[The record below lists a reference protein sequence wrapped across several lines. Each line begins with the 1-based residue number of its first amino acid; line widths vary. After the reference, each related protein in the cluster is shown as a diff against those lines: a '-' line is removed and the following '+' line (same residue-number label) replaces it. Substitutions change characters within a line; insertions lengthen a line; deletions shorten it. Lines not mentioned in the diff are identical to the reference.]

1 MASKSTTPNDGKK
14 KSFNFKVVLLGD
26 TAVGKSSTVIR
37 FCKDAYSDYQQP
49 TIGANFLS
57 QAIHLDKD
65 TTVLFDIWDTAGQER
80 YRSLAPMYYRGAAA
94 ALVLYD
100 ITSQDTYQGAKSWIK
115 ELQSQASK
123 NIYILLAGNKL
134 DMESKREVPK
144 EEAQAYASD
153 NNCLYFEISAKSG
166 ENIRLMFNT
175 LADKLPKAPTKD
187 PAILVEPPKIQTE
200 KQGCCK

>member
-1 MASKSTTPNDGKK
+1 MAKQSPADSKK
-14 KSFNFKVVLLGD
+14 KTYNFKLVLLGD

-57 QAIHLDKD
+57 QDINVDKD

-100 ITSQDTYQGAKSWIK
+100 ITAQDTYQGAKSWIK

-134 DMESKREVPK
+134 DMESKREISRD
-144 EEAQAYASD
+144 EAQTYATE
-153 NNCLYFEISAKSG
+153 NNCLFFEISAKSG
-166 ENIRLMFNT
+166 ENIKKMFNT
-175 LADKLPKAPTKD
+175 LAEKLPKAPQKD
-187 PAILVEPPKIQTE
+187 PAIFIEPPKPPVE
-200 KQGCCK
+200 KEGGCCK